1 MKGDEG
7 SSLQGPPAP
16 SVPSPASH
24 TAHSQPQHLRDS
36 APVVVF
42 TEECKVKPLRSL
54 SSGSIVLGE
63 DGQPATADALLQA
76 SIRANVLDP
85 LPNMPAILSWMQ
97 SIAQSGN
104 LTTSSGLSS
113 PRGPALH
120 TPYSRSSLI
129 CSSTGQDQVQ
139 HIYRN
144 RHTGVAAG
152 SGEDSTSEGDSSGAS
167 QCDSGTTGTI
177 SSDSRPSDNIT
188 LVQGEEAERGKRPG
202 PPSTLLSGEGDGSPT
217 STLEGWTVKKLRSS

>member
-104 LTTSSGLSS
+104 WTSTGAGS
-113 PRGPALH
+113 PRGLDISV
-120 TPYSRSSLI
+120 TSCSLGRG
-129 CSSTGQDQVQ
+129 CNGRDQVQ
-139 HIYRN
+139 YQY
-144 RHTGVAAG
+144 RHTQSEDVEG
-152 SGEDSTSEGDSSGAS
+152 SDEESTSEGESSGAS
-167 QCDSGTTGTI
+167 QSGSGTTGTI
-177 SSDSRPSDNIT
+177 SSSSYPSST
-188 LVQGEEAERGKRPG
+188 ETEKVLPTAKSKRRGT
-202 PPSTLLSGEGDGSPT
+202 PSTMTGGESSPA
-217 STLEGWTVKKLRSS
+217 VPPKKLRSSHATRAHG